1 MLNPIRIIIVLGVVM
16 IAGPFVYGAF
26 LDTHQVFYRDRLPD
40 GRMGEWQ
47 PGGRGPGPG
56 DCDPLL
62 ARARE
67 VTPQDLRATREFMC
81 TRV

>member
-1 MLNPIRIIIVLGVVM
+1 MLTPGRIFVAAGALM
-16 IAGPFVYGAF
+16 IAGPLIYGLF
-26 LDTHQVFYRDRLPD
+26 LDTHQVFYRDRLPS
-40 GRMGEWQ
+40 GAMGEWQ
-47 PGGRGPGPG
+47 PGGRGPRAA

-67 VTPQDLRATREFMC
+67 ATPGDLRATREFMC